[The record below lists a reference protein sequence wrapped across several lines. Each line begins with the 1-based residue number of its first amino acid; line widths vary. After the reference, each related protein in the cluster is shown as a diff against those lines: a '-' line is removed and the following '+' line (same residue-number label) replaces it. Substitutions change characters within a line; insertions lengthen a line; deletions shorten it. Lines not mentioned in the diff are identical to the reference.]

1 MTDERIRK
9 LERSERQ
16 GDEDAASR
24 LAHERRRTAA
34 SGPGGWEAATAY
46 DRHLS
51 EAIPSLERSL
61 QALQR
66 LRSQGGERGRQTT
79 WEQVAH
85 AAHQEE
91 LATELARAIAT
102 PAAQTP
108 RCRRRRTTRAV
119 AVTPALQVMLETSR
133 YDTPEPSVLVRFPSR
148 THFRAAH
155 AALHELA
162 AAVERATP
170 PGEGWIVQLEPG
182 DNRARLYLELATA
195 DPAETDRGLT
205 LLCDIVA
212 AALRE
217 GRAAR

>member
-9 LERSERQ
+9 LERSARQ
-16 GDEDAASR
+16 GDEDAVSR

-46 DRHLS
+46 DRHLA

-61 QALQR
+61 EALKS
-66 LRSQGGERGRQTT
+66 LRSQGNERGRQTT
-79 WEQVAH
+79 WEQVAQ
-85 AAHQEE
+85 AARHEE
-91 LATELARAIAT
+91 LATELARAIVT
-102 PAAQTP
+102 PTSPTP
-108 RCRRRRTTRAV
+108 RRRRRRTTRAA
-119 AVTPALQVMLETSR
+119 AVTPTLQVTLETSR
-133 YDTPEPSVLVRFPSR
+133 YETPEPSVLVRFPSR

-155 AALHELA
+155 GALHDLA

-182 DNRARLYLELATA
+182 DNGARLYLELATA

-205 LLCDIVA
+205 LLRDVA
-212 AALRE
+212 AAAERE
-217 GRAAR
+217 GRATR